1 MPLPP
6 LAPPPPSS
14 KGLRAWEGSTRR
26 AYSSHWLEPRHWLEA
41 RRCLGEVGQ
50 GLLNWVSLRLQG
62 LGGHIGLQ
70 LARHSWLGLVGHLPM
85 QVVRSIGLVP
95 ELSCP
100 SPLEDRF
107 GRDLSE
113 SRTQASIFPMV
124 SIPDCPRFVYP
135 RLYNHPPSFQCP
147 PQGSPSTDKS
157 GMSDFA
163 LPKVPYMKW
172 YTNTRRR
179 QGGGGQNFTPF
190 CREVWY

>member
-70 LARHSWLGLVGHLPM
+70 LARHSWLGLVGHLSM

-107 GRDLSE
+107 GRALE
-113 SRTQASIFPMV
+113 GTSRKAVPK
-124 SIPDCPRFVYP
+124 PA
-135 RLYNHPPSFQCP
+135 SFQWYQYQTVPASYTLGYITTP
-147 PQGSPSTDKS
+147 PHFSAPHRGLLRPIS
-157 GMSDFA
+157 
-163 LPKVPYMKW
+163 LV
-172 YTNTRRR
+172 
-179 QGGGGQNFTPF
+179 
-190 CREVWY
+190 